1 MKEEEGEDPI
11 QEGLMM
17 IYVDDALILSVEGVV
32 SGLIERLGKIW
43 ELSKPDWLGD
53 REPVRFLGMDL
64 WKRKEGGF
72 FVSQEAYIKDL
83 LQRRGEERGPLSGL
97 PITRDQAQ
105 RRAPKDCSNGSRSE
119 ECPEGHR
126 RSHVAT
132 YS

>member
-1 MKEEEGEDPI
+1 MPC
-11 QEGLMM
+11 
-17 IYVDDALILSVEGVV
+17 ILSVEGVV

-83 LQRRGEERGPLSGL
+83 LKRRGEERGPLSGL

-105 RRAPKDCSNGSRSE
+105 KIEEPQKTAPTVAEVRSAQKVTGEVMWLLTRSR
-119 ECPEGHR
+119 PDLMYTR
-126 RSHVAT
+126 
-132 YS
+132 